1 MQIVTDSG
9 TDYVLAAGGKVDP
22 IVTIVPLAVTL
33 GEKTY
38 LEGRDIQPA
47 EFYPLLESGNTLPT
61 TSQPSA
67 GDFAAIYREI
77 AKKDPEI
84 LSIHISS
91 GLSGTLNSARAA
103 AEMVPEAHITFWD
116 TQTLSVAS
124 GWQVDAA
131 AKALKLGWSKAAI
144 LERLQKIRESVN
156 IFFTLKELKY
166 LIHGGRISH
175 IKGLLANLLQIKP
188 IIGVNHADGKYYQ
201 MGQARTFQ
209 SALKA
214 IADTST
220 KLVKAGSKIKV
231 QTAHAANPEAAELVH
246 ELIENLFECNWVP
259 TGSCSFVLGAH
270 TGSSLVGLCL
280 APVTAF
286 EGLD

>member
-9 TDYVLAAGGKVDP
+9 TDYALAAGGKADP
-22 IVTIVPLAVTL
+22 QVTVVPLAVTL
-33 GEKTY
+33 GNKTY
-38 LEGRDIQPA
+38 LEGRDIQTA
-47 EFYPLLESGNTLPT
+47 DFYPLLQSGTDMPT

-67 GDFAAIYREI
+67 GDFAAVYKEL

-91 GLSGTLNSARAA
+91 GLSGTMNSARAA
-103 AEMVPEAHITFWD
+103 AEMVPEARITFWD

-131 AKALKLGWSKAAI
+131 VKGMKHGWSKDEI
-144 LERLQKIRESVN
+144 LGRLQKIRDGVN

-166 LIHGGRISH
+166 LIHVGRISH

-220 KLVKAGSKIKV
+220 KLVKAGSQIKV
-231 QTAHAANPEAAELVH
+231 QTAHADNLQASVSIH
-246 ELIENLFECNWVP
+246 EMIDKLFECRWVP

-270 TGSSLVGLCL
+270 TGSSLAGLCL
-280 APVTAF
+280 APAALF

>member
-9 TDYVLAAGGKVDP
+9 TDYALAAGGKADP
-22 IVTIVPLAVTL
+22 SVTVVPLAVTL
-33 GEKTY
+33 AGKTY
-38 LEGRDIQPA
+38 LEGRDIKTA
-47 EFYPLLESGNTLPT
+47 DFYPMLEKGTDMPT

-67 GDFAAIYREI
+67 GDFAAVYKEL
-77 AKKDPEI
+77 AKKDPDI
-84 LSIHISS
+84 LSFHISS
-91 GLSGTLNSARAA
+91 GLSGTMNSARAA

-116 TQTLSVAS
+116 TNTLSVAS

-131 AKALKLGWSKAAI
+131 VKALKLGWSKDAI
-144 LERLQKIRESVN
+144 LKKLEKIRDEVN
-156 IFFTLKELKY
+156 LFFTLKELKY

-201 MGQARTFQ
+201 MGQARSFQ
-209 SALKA
+209 SALKS

-231 QTAHAANPEAAELVH
+231 QTAHADNPEASVMIH
-246 ELIENLFECNWVP
+246 EMVDKLFDCKWVP

-270 TGSSLVGLCL
+270 TGSSLIGLCL
-280 APVTAF
+280 APAEIF
-286 EGLD
+286 EGLN